1 MILVDRTN
9 LARPRSGDHKCPFS
23 LSFDLVA
30 RPFPL
35 SALSLEVFAS
45 IARIDDKQ
53 IDATVDKMEQE
64 PADILLKYV
73 YRGLEEPTDNNA
85 SLFKWQAK
93 ILDKFGIGSVV
104 RVLTDRKTV

>member
-1 MILVDRTN
+1 MARGRLPRARS
-9 LARPRSGDHKCPFS
+9 LPRRARPQ
-23 LSFDLVA
+23 
-30 RPFPL
+30 
-35 SALSLEVFAS
+35 VFAS